1 MDSIQQA
8 KKIYEVCVLAAKEGK
23 TITYREVM
31 KYLGYNEGVPG
42 HAIRYGLEIA
52 WIGCSHY
59 KLPIITSIVV
69 NDATGEPSST
79 GFSVSD
85 WKEFAQKVLDRT
97 DWPPVD
103 EIDWNYIWENR
114 RVLSDTYGTRGYW
127 GR

>member
-1 MDSIQQA
+1 MDSILQA
-8 KKIYEVCVLAAKEGK
+8 KKIYEVCVLGAKKEK

-85 WKEFAQKVLDRT
+85 WKEFVQKVFDHT
-97 DWPPVD
+97 D
-103 EIDWNYIWENR
+103 
-114 RVLSDTYGTRGYW
+114 
-127 GR
+127 